1 MKTLDASGP
10 VCEPRRVT
18 AAADRYP
25 HLLAPGRIGSM
36 ELRNRI
42 VMSPMETMYGTPDG
56 LPSDRTV
63 AYFAARAAGGVGLIT
78 VGATGID
85 HQHPETPGGLHLGTD
100 EGVAAHRRLVEAV
113 HEHGAK
119 IQPQIVHAG
128 PDGLGPEMH
137 GVTSLGPSVI
147 GSYLT
152 GRPSEEISV
161 LQITGLMDLY
171 KAAVRRAREAGYD
184 GIELHAAHGYMML
197 GSFLAPQRNRRTD
210 DYRGDTVQGRL
221 RIVLEALAAIRSEVG
236 EDFPITLRISGFERV
251 AGGRPMYET
260 AQVAPTLVAA
270 GVNAF
275 HVSGGVIDRLVSKM
289 VNGSDDGDGLNVGAA
304 AAVRQAV
311 DVPVIAVGRLHEPDL
326 AEQVL
331 ADGRAD
337 FVAMGRPLLADPEL
351 PTKLRTGGTVRRC
364 ISCENCIDSLE
375 MRFSV
380 DCAVNPRTGKEADL
394 ALAPTRSRKHVVVV
408 GGGPGGM
415 EAARSAAANG
425 HRVTLLEA
433 NRQLG
438 GALLWASILHEEN
451 EPFLDY
457 LRTEISTSPV
467 DVRLGVRADAEL
479 VAGLAPDAVVV
490 ATGGRVAVPAVPGA
504 DLPHVLEGP
513 ALRELLAG
521 RAGAGAPL
529 LHRVGAR
536 VVSGRGQRLV
546 TPSAVRRATR
556 AWMPLG
562 SRVAILGGD
571 LVAIELAEFLA
582 HRGRTVTVLEP
593 GTDIAPEIGWKR
605 KTEHMLRLDA
615 LGVTVHVRAE
625 VERIVPGGVTFTPY
639 AGAARTLG
647 ADSVVL
653 AGTPGPALELHAA
666 LTERLPDVPVEA
678 IGDATG
684 LGLIQKATEDAAR
697 VIAALG

>member
-1 MKTLDASGP
+1 
-10 VCEPRRVT
+10 
-18 AAADRYP
+18 
-25 HLLAPGRIGSM
+25 M

-42 VMSPMETMYGTPDG
+42 VMSPMETMYGTADG
-56 LPSDRTV
+56 LPSERTV

-100 EGVAAHRRLVEAV
+100 EGVVAHRRLVEAV

-147 GSYLT
+147 PSYLT
-152 GRPSEEISV
+152 GRPSEAITP
-161 LQITGLMDLY
+161 LQIAALMDQY

-210 DYRGDTVQGRL
+210 DYRGDRVHGRL

-260 AQVAPTLVAA
+260 AQVAPQLVAA

-304 AAVRQAV
+304 AAVREAV
-311 DVPVIAVGRLHEPDL
+311 DVPVIAVGRLHDPDL
-326 AEQVL
+326 AESVL
-331 ADGRAD
+331 EAGKAD
-337 FVAMGRPLLADPEL
+337 FVAMGRPLLPN
-351 PTKLRTGGTVRRC
+351 KLRTGGSVRQC
-364 ISCENCIDSLE
+364 ISCENCIDALE
-375 MRFSV
+375 IRFSV
-380 DCAVNPRTGKEADL
+380 DCAVNPQTGREQDL
-394 ALAPTRSRKHVVVV
+394 TLRPTRSAQHVVVI
-408 GGGPGGM
+408 GAGPGGM
-415 EAARSAAANG
+415 EAARSAAAIG

-438 GALLWASILHEEN
+438 GALLWASIVHPEN
-451 EPFLDY
+451 QPFLDY
-457 LRTEISTSPV
+457 LRSEIAAGPV
-467 DVRLGVRADAEL
+467 EVRLGVRAGVEE
-479 VAGLAPDAVVV
+479 VAALAPDAVIV
-490 ATGGRVAVPAVPGA
+490 ATGGRVAVPAVEG
-504 DLPHVLEGP
+504 DNLPHVLNGP

-521 RAGAGAPL
+521 RSTSDQPWS
-529 LHRVGAR
+529 HRLGAR
-536 VVSGRGQRLV
+536 LVAGRGQRLV
-546 TPSAVRRATR
+546 TPAAVRLATK
-556 AWMPLG
+556 AWMPVG
-562 SRVAILGGD
+562 QRVVIIGAD
-571 LVAIELAEFLA
+571 LVALEFAEFLA
-582 HRGRTVTVLEP
+582 ARGRRVTLLES
-593 GTDIAPEIGWKR
+593 GKDIAPEIGPKR
-605 KTEHMLRLDA
+605 KAEHMLRLDG

-625 VERIVPGGVTFTPY
+625 VTRIVASGVEFVP
-639 AGAARTLG
+639 AGGAARTLV
-647 ADSVVL
+647 ADSVIL
-653 AGTPGPALELHAA
+653 AGTPESELTLYDALR
-666 LTERLPDVPVEA
+666 ERLPAVPVHA
-678 IGDATG
+678 IGDSTG
-684 LGLIQKATEDAAR
+684 LGLIQKATADAAR
-697 VIAALG
+697 VVAGLNDA